1 MPICYRAIF
10 QNCTW
15 KCCFLTWRRA
25 SENVY
30 CYNKISKKKCV
41 LNVFG
46 VFVSLIFVKLMKR
59 NSIFNQ
65 FSLSKSKT
73 NLSFLGALTLIGTA
87 SYLTRVLTAPALE
100 RPMFSPPP
108 LTWALLGPTVPNVN
122 TVVSVFIRY
131 WWALKGQR
139 TFPPPWA
146 LQKHSHS
153 RYSHQNRQNYMAFDS
168 DSFIVLK
175 GI

>member
-1 MPICYRAIF
+1 MNSVSISQRYFIIKMKFLASGCTTVCKGGVICLDTCHVVPICYRAIF
-10 QNCTW
+10 QNCSL

-30 CYNKISKKKCV
+30 CYNKISNKKCV

-59 NSIFNQ
+59 NLIFNQ

-108 LTWALLGPTVPNVN
+108 SRGPFWAQQYLMLTLLYLFLLGTGGP
-122 TVVSVFIRY
+122 
-131 WWALKGQR
+131 
-139 TFPPPWA
+139 
-146 LQKHSHS
+146 
-153 RYSHQNRQNYMAFDS
+153 
-168 DSFIVLK
+168 
-175 GI
+175 